1 MRFVDTNILLYAVSG
16 QAEEAEKRQR
26 AAELLDEDNL
36 AFSTQVL
43 GEFYYQ
49 ATRTTRQVRLTHDE
63 ALTFVGTLLKHEI
76 HPITFDIFRD
86 AADLCDRYKLQYW
99 DALILATA
107 RKHGCEAVYSED
119 MSAQQD
125 YGGLRVINPFAAP

>member
-1 MRFVDTNILLYAVSG
+1 MRFVDTNVLIYAVSRRP
-16 QAEEAEKRQR
+16 EDAEKRRR
-26 AAELLDEDNL
+26 AAELLEEDDL
-36 AFSTQVL
+36 AFSAQVV

-49 ATRTTRQVRLTHDE
+49 ATRATRQERLTHAE
-63 ALTFVGTLLKHEI
+63 ALDFVEKLLERDI
-76 HPITFDIFRD
+76 HPVTYDLFGD
-86 AADLCDRYKLQYW
+86 AVELCARYQLQYW

-125 YGGLRVINPFAAP
+125 YAGLRVINPFH

>member
-1 MRFVDTNILLYAVSG
+1 MRFVDTNILLYDVSG
-16 QAEEAEKRQR
+16 QAEEAEKRHR

-49 ATRTTRQVRLTHDE
+49 ATPTTRQVRLTPDE

-125 YGGLRVINPFAAP
+125 YGGIRIINPFAAP

>member
-1 MRFVDTNILLYAVSG
+1 MRFVDTNVLLYAVSSLP
-16 QAEEAEKRQR
+16 EESDKRRR
-26 AAELLDEDNL
+26 ALELLRESNL
-36 AFSTQVL
+36 AFSVQVV
-43 GEFYYQ
+43 GEFYSQ
-49 ATRTTRQVRLTHDE
+49 ATRATRPGRLTHDQ
-63 ALTFVGTLLKHEI
+63 ALAFVGTLLKHEI

-107 RKHGCEAVYSED
+107 RKHDCEAVYSED

-125 YGGLRVINPFAAP
+125 YAGLRVINPFH